1 MMRTMSV
8 AAKRSTGVGVL
19 DRCMAVLGAL
29 ESGARSFTQIAEATG
44 LTRPTA
50 HRLVKALQAHGLLAP
65 LETAGYRLGPRL
77 LDLASAARRDLPLRE
92 VAHPVLQRLARTT
105 GESAQLFVRE
115 QDRRI
120 CVDSVQ
126 SENELRTI
134 VQVGATL
141 PLSAGSAGKVLLAF
155 GPEPLQTKAIQ
166 DGTKLTARTPVGP
179 ALARQLAAIRRL
191 GYATSAGEREPGVGS
206 VSAPV
211 RDRQGQVVAV
221 VSVSGPESRLGKP
234 GRYSASVLE
243 AATQI
248 GKALGAD
255 PN

>member
-1 MMRTMSV
+1 
-8 AAKRSTGVGVL
+8 
-19 DRCMAVLGAL
+19 MAILEAV
-29 ESGARSFTQIAEATG
+29 ESGSRSFTQIAEATG

-50 HRLVKALQAHGLLAP
+50 HRLVKALQAHALLAAGDS
-65 LETAGYRLGPRL
+65 AGYLLGPRL

-92 VAHPVLQRLARTT
+92 VAHPVLERLAKTT
-105 GESAQLFVRE
+105 GESAQLFMRE
-115 QDRRI
+115 LDRRV

-134 VQVGATL
+134 VPVGARL

-155 GPEPLQTKAIQ
+155 GPEALQNKAIQ
-166 DGTKLTARTPVGP
+166 DAAKLTDRTPVGP
-179 ALARQLAAIRRL
+179 ALAKQLAGIRRL

-234 GRYSASVLE
+234 GRYSVAVLE
-243 AATQI
+243 AAVQI
-248 GKALGAD
+248 GKALGSD
-255 PN
+255 

>member
-8 AAKRSTGVGVL
+8 AANLSTGVGVL
-19 DRCMAVLGAL
+19 DRCMAVLDAV

-50 HRLVKALQAHGLLAP
+50 HRLVKALQAHGLLAAGDS
-65 LETAGYRLGPRL
+65 AGYLLGPRL

-92 VAHPVLQRLARTT
+92 VAHPVLERLAKTT

-115 QDRRI
+115 LDRRV

-126 SENELRTI
+126 SESELRTI
-134 VQVGATL
+134 VPVGARL

-155 GPEPLQTKAIQ
+155 GPETLQTKAIHAA
-166 DGTKLTARTPVGP
+166 KLTDRTPVGP
-179 ALARQLAAIRRL
+179 ALAKQLAGIRRL

-234 GRYSASVLE
+234 GRYSAAVLE
-243 AATQI
+243 AAVQI
-248 GKALGAD
+248 GRALGSD
-255 PN
+255 